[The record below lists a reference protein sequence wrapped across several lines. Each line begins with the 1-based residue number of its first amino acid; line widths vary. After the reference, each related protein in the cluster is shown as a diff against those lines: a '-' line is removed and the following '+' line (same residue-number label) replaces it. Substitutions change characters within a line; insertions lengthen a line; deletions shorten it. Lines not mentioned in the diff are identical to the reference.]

1 MYFLFFG
8 IMLSGIFTILNYICN
23 AYSSLKEIEITYG
36 HIAVIIFLLLV
47 FMR

>member
-8 IMLSGIFTILNYICN
+8 IMLSGILTILNYICN
-23 AYSSLKEIEITYG
+23 AYSSLKETGITYG
-36 HIAVIIFLLLV
+36 HIAVIVFILLV